1 MVPEND
7 SNRTAV
13 AERNWPADVV
23 EVLAQLDA
31 SFPKMHD
38 RRVLPR
44 WVFHAEAFLTIEHA
58 ERHQLWT
65 RDINAW
71 NVGFL
76 SRQALTTGSHGT
88 FRFEV
93 PGGEIVVVAGQV
105 KRCREFIPGWFE
117 GYINFVQ
124 TIPEQA
130 LEKTR
135 PWPA

>member
-1 MVPEND
+1 MVLENAVKPL
-7 SNRTAV
+7 AV
-13 AERNWPADVV
+13 AQRDWPADVV

-44 WVFHAEAFLTIEHA
+44 WVFHAEAFLTIDHSA
-58 ERHQLWT
+58 RHQLWT

-76 SRQALTTGSHGT
+76 SRQPLAAASSGT
-88 FRFEV
+88 LRFEI
-93 PGGEIVVVAGQV
+93 PDGEIVVVPAQV

-117 GYINFVQ
+117 GYVNFMQ
-124 TIPEQA
+124 TIPADILQ
-130 LEKTR
+130 KTR
-135 PWPA
+135 P